1 MLLKFYRWLT
11 VITGP
16 IIDLYLIHRR
26 RKGKEDPKRFSE
38 RLGHAS
44 FPRPAGALVW
54 VHASSVGEAMS
65 VLPLIRAIL
74 EEYKELSVLLTT
86 GTVTSSSLLE
96 GKLPPRAFHQF
107 VPIDKLV
114 TVRRFLDHWK
124 PDIGMFV
131 ESELW
136 PNLIVETAHRGCT
149 LLLINARMS
158 KDAFETW
165 RRARGIAEKM
175 LRSFA
180 LTLAQSDDDKK
191 RLETL
196 GATNVRSL
204 GNLKFDAPALPA
216 DPKETGRMVSQIGE
230 RPLWLAASTHE
241 GEERIAAEIHNA
253 LKKEI
258 DGLLTILVPRHP
270 ERGVGIAELCRSEF
284 QLKTALRSKQ
294 DPILETTDIY
304 IANTIGEL
312 GLFYRLSGIAFLGGS
327 LVQHGGQNPLEAAR
341 LECAILAGPYTTNFA
356 RIYDALIQGEAAIRV
371 RSKEELIDM
380 LRTLLKTPAKQH
392 TLAAN
397 ALEIVESKSG
407 VQNAYLE
414 EIAPYLKT
422 LAGRSGA
429 GNNAKSA

>member
-1 MLLKFYRWLT
+1 
-11 VITGP
+11 
-16 IIDLYLIHRR
+16 
-26 RKGKEDPKRFSE
+26 
-38 RLGHAS
+38 
-44 FPRPAGALVW
+44 
-54 VHASSVGEAMS
+54 
-65 VLPLIRAIL
+65 
-74 EEYKELSVLLTT
+74 
-86 GTVTSSSLLE
+86 
-96 GKLPPRAFHQF
+96 
-107 VPIDKLV
+107 
-114 TVRRFLDHWK
+114 
-124 PDIGMFV
+124 
-131 ESELW
+131 
-136 PNLIVETAHRGCT
+136 
-149 LLLINARMS
+149 
-158 KDAFETW
+158 
-165 RRARGIAEKM
+165 
-175 LRSFA
+175 
-180 LTLAQSDDDKK
+180 
-191 RLETL
+191 
-196 GATNVRSL
+196 
-204 GNLKFDAPALPA
+204 
-216 DPKETGRMVSQIGE
+216 
-230 RPLWLAASTHE
+230 
-241 GEERIAAEIHNA
+241 
-253 LKKEI
+253 
-258 DGLLTILVPRHP
+258 
-270 ERGVGIAELCRSEF
+270 
-284 QLKTALRSKQ
+284 Q